1 MVRGAALASPSAG
14 RDFGVRLCGLE
25 SGRCRSSDLGQ
36 VSACFLTQKR
46 GALVLGGS
54 GSCNTAADTGGTLGC
69 FPSHWLPLAVDPLG
83 EVTEGVKRAALLT
96 CPGRASVCLLDFSF
110 CKTVSR
116 ARLPVPQ
123 HISSSSLCPF
133 LFVFFCNDCDWKA
146 E

>member
-1 MVRGAALASPSAG
+1 MAVTFRVYHPSPDCELLEGREQCCVPVCLLCCPCLTLRGCAE
-14 RDFGVRLCGLE
+14 RLLN
-25 SGRCRSSDLGQ
+25 S
-36 VSACFLTQKR
+36 V
-46 GALVLGGS
+46 V
-54 GSCNTAADTGGTLGC
+54 TGGTLGC